1 MEKVKAEDADSGI
14 NANVVYRIEKGAF
27 DDFNI
32 DNMTGVIS
40 VSSKLDYDLRSFY
53 AIQVIAVDGGL

>member
-1 MEKVKAEDADSGI
+1 MKAEDADSGI

-27 DDFNI
+27 DDFRI

-53 AIQVIAVDGGL
+53 TIQVIAVDGGL